1 MNTMIPQSQI
11 SLSIFF
17 INLSRKKHQAYKEA
31 YFTKH
36 IVYFIVLTA
45 KNKYNKDIKDN
56 KTSIK

>member
-17 INLSRKKHQAYKEA
+17 INLSRKKYQAYKEA
-31 YFTKH
+31 YFTKY

-45 KNKYNKDIKDN
+45 KNKYNKNIKDN